1 MDQTHL
7 HLVVTHLPILGPVFG
22 AIVLAYGIRMG
33 SSSTKKAAYIL
44 FILAAAGAVISYI
57 TGEAAEKTI
66 KEITKITENNIEP
79 HEKFAVYA
87 LIATILLGIL
97 SALGL
102 VVKFRSRTIS
112 RNLAVGVLIFSLV
125 SFALM
130 AWTGYLGGKIR
141 HTELQ
146 KQPVTID
153 SQTTP
158 ESQDRDQ
165 IR

>member
-7 HLVVTHLPILGPVFG
+7 HLIVTHLPILGPIFG
-22 AIVLAYGIRMG
+22 AIVLGYGIRMG
-33 SSSTKKAAYIL
+33 SSTTKKAAYIL
-44 FILAAAGAVISYI
+44 FLLSAGGAVLSYL
-57 TGEAAEKTI
+57 TGEAAEETI
-66 KEITKITENNIEP
+66 KEITNITENNIEP
-79 HEKFAVYA
+79 HEEFAVYA
-87 LIATILLGIL
+87 LGALILLGIL
-97 SALGL
+97 SAVGL
-102 VVKFRSRTIS
+102 VVKFNSRTVS
-112 RNLAVGVLIFSLV
+112 RNLAVAILMFSLV

-153 SQTTP
+153 SVTTP
-158 ESQDRDQ
+158 ESRDQDQ